1 MDESVVEHMQ
11 GNPIPPQ
18 DPDKALAEVEHTLE
32 QILALATLSASD
44 LDVDRPAL
52 QRTLERLRDRIDA
65 IADTLDQ
72 PTP

>member
-1 MDESVVEHMQ
+1 ML
-11 GNPIPPQ
+11 PQ
-18 DPDKALAEVEHTLE
+18 DPEKALAEIEYTLN
-32 QILALATLSASD
+32 QILTLATLSASD
-44 LDVDRPAL
+44 LNVDRPTL